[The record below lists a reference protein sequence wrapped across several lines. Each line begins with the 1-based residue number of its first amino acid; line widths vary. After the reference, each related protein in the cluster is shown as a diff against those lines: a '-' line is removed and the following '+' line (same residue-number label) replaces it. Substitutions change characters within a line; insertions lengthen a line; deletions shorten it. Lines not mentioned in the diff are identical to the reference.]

1 MHVANSI
8 LQGSNSRQEGSRA
21 LFEFGQYAVAYNI
34 PTPAAT
40 FCSFSSHTSMK
51 WSAPV
56 SLALAA
62 TAVAADF
69 VKVDFDV
76 LEKSALGALQRRDL
90 ARREPQAVNIGN
102 QGHWYLAQL
111 YLGLSRQQVLVLL
124 DTGSLD
130 FWVVDKNADCQAPGQ
145 GNQCVVYGQFDT
157 QQLTSFKRNDS
168 LPGFSFSY
176 MDDTSVSGN
185 YVQDTVQIGDYVI
198 NDYVIALANKTSSP
212 YGVLGIG
219 FSGKVALIKS
229 DFIYPNLPQ
238 RLKDDGL
245 IKKNLYSLYLNNIN
259 ADLGL
264 VLFGAIDTAKI
275 DGELTTVP
283 LVNIYSQL
291 SDKPIEVSLEFTKL
305 TFKGDLEAEVITDN
319 KYVAMLDSGS
329 TNTYLP
335 KPLFQRALLIV
346 GGWTQPNGLSYI
358 ECPKDDLLTFTFG
371 FNGAN
376 IEVPLEELVIPS
388 LDIEGKCIFTGILP
402 SLNDLA
408 IVGDSVLRHAYLVYD
423 LEDYQI
429 SIGKVKYTN
438 DLDIHEVDGALPS
451 ALVVELAVT
460 LSTLASYAEATAA
473 AVAYPQGL
481 LTVTWYRDLLA
492 KGNKAMNDTGLI
504 LDMVTDGKNSSSA
517 AAATGSGSGSGASGD
532 LLGLAKSTSGASTT
546 AQSTSKGDDAAA
558 LATPWMAMLIGLLSM
573 FV

>member
-1 MHVANSI
+1 
-8 LQGSNSRQEGSRA
+8 
-21 LFEFGQYAVAYNI
+21 
-34 PTPAAT
+34 
-40 FCSFSSHTSMK
+40 MK

-76 LEKSALGALQRRDL
+76 LEKSSLGALQRRDL

-451 ALVVELAVT
+451 AMVVELAVT